1 MSIIMSLNSGSSSC
15 KAQLYQMPEEKVLC
29 SALFERIGQSV
40 GNITFEL
47 ENAKHTDEVLLPN
60 HKVAIEI
67 LLKLLIKHGVI
78 SSLDDI
84 SGIGHRIVHGGE
96 KYKHSARFNAEVEA
110 DIEALIDLAPLHN
123 PANLLGYRVMKELL
137 PNVTQV
143 AVFDTAFHQSME
155 PVSFMYPIP
164 IEYYQKYRIRK
175 YGFHGTSHL
184 YVTSRA
190 RSILGEDQSRRLIC
204 CHLGNGGSLSAVK
217 DGECVNTSMG
227 FTPLAGIMMGT
238 RSGDIDPSIMAYLA
252 EKEELSAI
260 KITDICNKKS
270 GILGISQVSSD
281 MRDIEE
287 AINQGNKQAELAR
300 AMYVQRVGMTI
311 GSYIAQLGGCDAI
324 LFTAGIGENSSIV
337 RKLIIDSITDAF
349 GVTLDDKK
357 NSLRKQEI
365 EISSVD
371 SKIKVFVIPTNEELV
386 IAQDTYQLY
395 SVN

>member
-47 ENAKHTDEVLLPN
+47 ENAKHTDEALLPN

-67 LLKLLIKHGVI
+67 LLKLLVEHGVI

-96 KYKHSARFNAEVEA
+96 KYKHSALFNEEVEA

-137 PNVTQV
+137 PKVTQV

-155 PVSFMYPIP
+155 QVSFMYPIP

-190 RSILGEDQSRRLIC
+190 RSILGEEKSRRLIC

-252 EKEELSAI
+252 EKEELSAV

-281 MRDIEE
+281 MRDIET

-300 AMYVQRVGMTI
+300 AMYVQRVAMTI

-337 RKLIIDSITDAF
+337 RKLVIDSITEAF
-349 GVTLDDKK
+349 GVTLDEKK
-357 NSLRKQEI
+357 NSLRKQEV
-365 EISSVD
+365 EISSPD